1 MGIEPNSSRPL
12 LKPGVSRAD
21 DATRTFASFVPD
33 RPMAEND
40 GSLVSP
46 AELHERGQCKPC
58 PFWALFPQ
66 SEPRNEAHGGLKTR
80 SPWTLHSGAPTEF
93 HRVKC
98 RT

>member
-58 PFWALFPQ
+58 PFWVPFPQ
-66 SEPRNEAHGGLKTR
+66 SEPIQSKQMAAVGHGIGTLN
-80 SPWTLHSGAPTEF
+80 PW
-93 HRVKC
+93 
-98 RT
+98 